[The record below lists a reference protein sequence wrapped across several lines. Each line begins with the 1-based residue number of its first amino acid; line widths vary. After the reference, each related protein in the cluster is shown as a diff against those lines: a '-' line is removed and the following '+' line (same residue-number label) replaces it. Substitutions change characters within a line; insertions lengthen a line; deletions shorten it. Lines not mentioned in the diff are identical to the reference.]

1 MLRWRNWLMQV
12 TLNHWIFGS
21 TKERSTSFNTPLAQ
35 LVEQHTLSESSNA
48 GHQVA

>member
-1 MLRWRNWLMQV
+1 MLRWRNWLTQV
-12 TLNHWIFGS
+12 TLNHWILGS
-21 TKERSTSFNTPLAQ
+21 TPGRSTSFNTPLAQ